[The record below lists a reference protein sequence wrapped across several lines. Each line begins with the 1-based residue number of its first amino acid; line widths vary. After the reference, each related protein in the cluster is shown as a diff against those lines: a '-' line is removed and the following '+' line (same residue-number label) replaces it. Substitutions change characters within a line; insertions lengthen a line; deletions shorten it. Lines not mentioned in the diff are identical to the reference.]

1 MKLVCAIVK
10 PFKLDQILESLERI
24 GIRSL
29 TVAETKGYGQKGHIE
44 LYRGSE
50 FTSKFLPMVKIEVAV
65 AAQRLEE
72 VIQAIHSTAKTGH
85 AGDGKIFVTDLDQV
99 LSIRTGAAEETVP
112 PLAA

>member
-24 GIRSL
+24 GIQSL
-29 TVAETKGYGQKGHIE
+29 TVTETKGYGHKGHIE

-50 FTSKFLPMVKIEVAV
+50 FTVKFLPMIKIEVAV
-65 AAQRLEE
+65 AADQVEE
-72 VIQAIHSTAKTGH
+72 VIDAIHCAAKTGRI
-85 AGDGKIFVTDLDQV
+85 GDGKILIFELDRM
-99 LSIRTGAAEETVP
+99 LSIRPDETGETAP